1 MNFLF
6 LPVARRNRLPTLDL
20 TKRALN
26 PNSTKTPNFV
36 PDPLSE
42 QWIDLRLIAGMR
54 VVLGTSALLV
64 VILESM
70 KLRPWATPT
79 HVVLVLYSLYGLL
92 VYHLSVRR
100 NPLVAHKL
108 IPWLDLVWYVP
119 LIAVTSGTN
128 STFYYFFFF
137 SIIVASFSWGLTD
150 GLRLTLASAAVYTI
164 VSVLSIP
171 RERPIELN
179 RLLLAPIGLLIF
191 GYIIARWG
199 GYHAE
204 LKNRLQLLKD
214 VTIFS
219 NPRFGID
226 RTIKA
231 ILESVRAFYE
241 AEACLL
247 VVPGKPG
254 VGESYLMYRVARG
267 THLSRTAPPEIGLE
281 AAAPFLTPSLEQ
293 AVIYRKNRSSHT
305 RLFDVKTRV
314 FAEANSGASDKLA
327 GMLEAQRYLSVPVY
341 YRHQAV
347 GRLYIVDGPDRVDRP
362 DLEFML
368 QLMDHVTPVM
378 ENIRLIDNLA
388 SDAAETERRRI
399 AHDIHDSVIQPYLG
413 IQFGL
418 SALDQKLEAG
428 DVAIRDNVQELLE
441 LTKHE
446 LAELRRFV
454 WGLRAGEERMDV
466 LLPAIERYAERFSVV
481 TGIKVDIEARGKIKV
496 NDRLAAE
503 LFQIVA
509 EGLSNVRR
517 HAFCRDAKV
526 EISCKESSLLLQI
539 KNSRPRAGA
548 SVDGE
553 RSDGQENNLAFRP
566 HSIAERAASLGG
578 ETQVFIDEKDYTVV
592 SVGIPL

>member
-1 MNFLF
+1 
-6 LPVARRNRLPTLDL
+6 
-20 TKRALN
+20 
-26 PNSTKTPNFV
+26 
-36 PDPLSE
+36 
-42 QWIDLRLIAGMR
+42 MR
-54 VVLGTSALLV
+54 VVLATSALLV
-64 VILESM
+64 LLIESM
-70 KLRPWATPT
+70 EARVWATPVHLT
-79 HVVLVLYSLYGLL
+79 LALYSLYGLL

-100 NPLVAHKL
+100 NPIVAHRY
-108 IPWLDLVWYVP
+108 IPWLDLLWYLP
-119 LIAVTSGTN
+119 LVILTSSTN
-128 STFYYFFFF
+128 GIFYYFFFF
-137 SIIVASFSWGLTD
+137 SIIVASFSRGLSE
-150 GLRLTLASAAVYTI
+150 GLRLTLASATLCTLVGVVVPAEKA
-164 VSVLSIP
+164 L
-171 RERPIELN
+171 EMN

-199 GYHAE
+199 GYHTE

-231 ILESVRAFYE
+231 ILESVRDFYD
-241 AEACLL
+241 AEACVM

-254 VGESYLMYRVARG
+254 DAESYQMYRVARG
-267 THLSRTAPPEIGLE
+267 IHPSRSAPPEIGRE
-281 AAAPFLTPSLEQ
+281 AAAQFLSPSLEH
-293 AVIYRKNRSSHT
+293 AVIYRKNHSSHA
-305 RLFDVKTRV
+305 RLFDVKNRV
-314 FAEANSGASDKLA
+314 FSEAPATTGDKLA
-327 GMLEAQRYLSVPVY
+327 GMLDAQRYLSVPVY

-347 GRLYIVDGPDRVDRP
+347 GRLYIVNGPMQIDGPDM
-362 DLEFML
+362 EFVL

-418 SALDQKLEAG
+418 SALDHKLESG
-428 DVAIRDNVQELLE
+428 DVAIRADVQELLE

-454 WGLRAGEERMDV
+454 WGLKAGEERMDV
-466 LLPAIERYAERFSVV
+466 LLPAIERYAERFSLV
-481 TGIKVDIEARGKIKV
+481 TGINVDVESHGKVKV

-517 HAFCRDAKV
+517 HAFCRDARV
-526 EISCKESSLLLQI
+526 EISCKETSLQLQI
-539 KNSRPRAGA
+539 KNSRPRAG
-548 SVDGE
+548 SPVEVE
-553 RSDGQENNLAFRP
+553 RPEGHEGIRAFRP
-566 HSIAERAASLGG
+566 RSIAERAAALGG
-578 ETQVFIDEKDYTVV
+578 ETQVYVDEKDYTVV

>member
-1 MNFLF
+1 MSTVNQK
-6 LPVARRNRLPTLDL
+6 PTPRINPL
-20 TKRALN
+20 T
-26 PNSTKTPNFV
+26 
-36 PDPLSE
+36 E

-64 VILESM
+64 VLIESM
-70 KLRPWATPT
+70 EARVWATPIHLT
-79 HVVLVLYSLYGLL
+79 LAFYSLYGLL

-100 NPLVAHKL
+100 NPIVAHK
-108 IPWLDLVWYVP
+108 IVPWLDLLWYLP
-119 LIAVTSGTN
+119 LVFTSGPN
-128 STFYYFFFF
+128 SGFYYFFFF
-137 SIIVASFSWGLTD
+137 SIIVASFTWGLTD
-150 GLRLTLASAAVYTI
+150 GLRLTLASAALYT
-164 VSVLSIP
+164 VVAAVAPGS
-171 RERPIELN
+171 RPIALN

-199 GYHAE
+199 GYHTE
-204 LKNRLQLLKD
+204 LKNRLKLLKD
-214 VTIFS
+214 VTVFS

-231 ILESVRAFYE
+231 ILESVRDFYD

-247 VVPGKPG
+247 VIPGKTSDA
-254 VGESYLMYRVARG
+254 ESYQMYRVARG
-267 THLSRTAPPEIGLE
+267 IYPSRSAPPEIGPE
-281 AAAPFLTPSLEQ
+281 AAAQFLSPSLDH
-293 AVIYRKNRSSHT
+293 AVIYRKNQGSHA

-314 FAEANSGASDKLA
+314 FSEAPAGTGDKLS

-347 GRLYIVDGPDRVDRP
+347 GRLYIVNGPTQIDGPDMD
-362 DLEFML
+362 FML

-428 DVAIRDNVQELLE
+428 NLDIRANVQELLE
-441 LTKHE
+441 LTRHE

-454 WGLRAGEERMDV
+454 WGLKAGEERMDV
-466 LLPAIERYAERFSVV
+466 LLPAIERYAERFSLV
-481 TGIKVDIEARGKIKV
+481 TGIAVDVEAHGKVKV

-517 HAFCRDAKV
+517 HAFCRDARV
-526 EISCKESSLLLQI
+526 EISCKETSLQLQI
-539 KNSRPRAGA
+539 KNSRPRAGSPVEVERA
-548 SVDGE
+548 DGH
-553 RSDGQENNLAFRP
+553 DGVRAFRP
-566 HSIAERAASLGG
+566 HSIAERAAALGG
-578 ETQVFIDEKDYTVV
+578 ETQVYVDEKDYTVV

>member
-1 MNFLF
+1 MASVTKK
-6 LPVARRNRLPTLDL
+6 PVRTR
-20 TKRALN
+20 
-26 PNSTKTPNFV
+26 
-36 PDPLSE
+36 DPLSE

-64 VILESM
+64 VLIESM
-70 KLRPWATPT
+70 EARVWVRPVHLTLA
-79 HVVLVLYSLYGLL
+79 LYSLYGVLI
-92 VYHLSVRR
+92 YHFSMRR
-100 NPLVAHKL
+100 NPVVANKI

-119 LIAVTSGTN
+119 LVAFTSGTN
-128 STFYYFFFF
+128 SNFYYFFFF
-137 SIIVASFSWGLTD
+137 SIIVASFTWGLTD
-150 GLRLTLASAAVYTI
+150 GLRLTLASAAIYTI
-164 VSVLSIP
+164 VGVLTAGD
-171 RERPIELN
+171 RPVELN

-199 GYHAE
+199 GYHTE
-204 LKNRLQLLKD
+204 LKNRLRLLKE
-214 VTIFS
+214 VTVFS

-231 ILESVRAFYE
+231 ILESIRDFYD

-247 VVPGKPG
+247 VIPGKPG
-254 VGESYLMYRVARG
+254 GIDNYQMYRVARG
-267 THLSRTAPPEIGLE
+267 IHASRSAPPEIGAE
-281 AAAPFLTPSLEQ
+281 AAAQFLSPSLDN
-293 AVIYRKNRSSHT
+293 AVIYRKNSSSYA

-314 FAEANSGASDKLA
+314 FSEAPTGTGDKLS
-327 GMLEAQRYLSVPVY
+327 GMLDAQRYLSMPVY

-347 GRLYIVDGPDRVDRP
+347 GRLYVLDGPTQIDGNDM
-362 DLEFML
+362 EFML

-413 IQFGL
+413 LQFGL

-428 DVAIRDNVQELLE
+428 DLAVRDNVQELLE

-454 WGLRAGEERMDV
+454 WGLKAGEERMDV
-466 LLPAIERYAERFSVV
+466 LLPAIERFAERFSLV
-481 TGIKVDIEARGKIKV
+481 TGITVDVEARGKVKV

-517 HAFCRDAKV
+517 HAFCRDARV
-526 EISCKESSLLLQI
+526 EISCKETLLLLQI
-539 KNSRPRAGA
+539 KNSRPRTSGNN
-548 SVDGE
+548 SDGE
-553 RSDGQENNLAFRP
+553 RGDGQDGNRLFRP
-566 HSIAERAASLGG
+566 HSIAERAAALGG
-578 ETQVFIDEKDYTVV
+578 ETQVFVDEKDYTVV

>member
-1 MNFLF
+1 M
-6 LPVARRNRLPTLDL
+6 AH
-20 TKRALN
+20 
-26 PNSTKTPNFV
+26 STKTVNQELTKKSLPV

-54 VVLGTSALLV
+54 VVLGTLALLV
-64 VILESM
+64 VLLDPVES
-70 KLRPWATPT
+70 LHWPVPT
-79 HVVLVLYSLYGLL
+79 YIALLLYSFYGLL
-92 VYHLSVRR
+92 IYHLSIRR

-108 IPWLDLVWYVP
+108 IPWLDLVWYLP
-119 LIAVTSGTN
+119 LIAFTSDT
-128 STFYYFFFF
+128 TTIFYYFFFF
-137 SIIVASFSWGLTD
+137 SIIVASFSWGLGD
-150 GLRLTLASAAVYTI
+150 GLRLTLASATLYTI
-164 VSVLSIP
+164 VGVLTAPKDSQID
-171 RERPIELN
+171 LN
-179 RLLLAPIGLLIF
+179 HLLLAPIGLLIF

-199 GYHAE
+199 GYHTQ
-204 LKNRLQLLKD
+204 LKNRLKLLKD
-214 VTIFS
+214 VTVFS

-231 ILESVRAFYE
+231 ILESIRAFYD
-241 AEACLL
+241 AEACVL
-247 VVPGKPG
+247 VIPGKPG
-254 VGESYLMYRVARG
+254 DAESYQMYRVARG
-267 THLSRTAPPEIGLE
+267 IHASRSAPPEIGEE
-281 AAAPFLTPSLEQ
+281 AAAQFLSPSLDY

-305 RLFDVKTRV
+305 RLFDVKSRLFSETGST
-314 FAEANSGASDKLA
+314 SGDKLA

-347 GRLYIVDGPDRVDRP
+347 GRLYIVDGPNRVDSS
-362 DLEFML
+362 DMDFML
-368 QLMDHVTPVM
+368 QFMDHVTPVM

-388 SDAAETERRRI
+388 SDAAEQERRRI

-413 IQFGL
+413 LQFGL

-428 DVAIRDNVQELLE
+428 YTGIRENVQELLE
-441 LTKHE
+441 LTNHE

-454 WGLRAGEERMDV
+454 WGLRATEERLDI
-466 LLPAIERYAERFSVV
+466 LLPAIERYAERFSKV
-481 TGIKVDIEARGKIKV
+481 TGIKVDVEAYGKVKV

-517 HAFCRDAKV
+517 HAFCRDARV

-539 KNSRPRAGA
+539 KNSRPRPNQEIERG
-548 SVDGE
+548 DGH
-553 RSDGQENNLAFRP
+553 DGVRTFRP

-578 ETQVFIDEKDYTVV
+578 DTQVFVDDKDYTVV

>member
-1 MNFLF
+1 MSTVT
-6 LPVARRNRLPTLDL
+6 PKPTPRSNPL
-20 TKRALN
+20 T
-26 PNSTKTPNFV
+26 
-36 PDPLSE
+36 E

-64 VILESM
+64 VLIESM
-70 KLRPWATPT
+70 EARVWATPIHLT
-79 HVVLVLYSLYGLL
+79 LAFYSLYGLL

-100 NPLVAHKL
+100 NPIVAHKVV
-108 IPWLDLVWYVP
+108 PWLDLLWYLP
-119 LIAVTSGTN
+119 LVFTSGPN
-128 STFYYFFFF
+128 SSFYYFFFF
-137 SIIVASFSWGLTD
+137 SIIVASFTWGLTD
-150 GLRLTLASAAVYTI
+150 GLRLTLAAAALYTI
-164 VSVLSIP
+164 VAVVAP
-171 RERPIELN
+171 GNRPIALN

-199 GYHAE
+199 GYHTE
-204 LKNRLQLLKD
+204 LKNRLKLLKD
-214 VTIFS
+214 VTVFS

-231 ILESVRAFYE
+231 ILESVRDFYD

-247 VVPGKPG
+247 VIPGKTG
-254 VGESYLMYRVARG
+254 DADSYQMYRVARG
-267 THLSRTAPPEIGLE
+267 IYPSRSAPPELGSE
-281 AAAPFLTPSLEQ
+281 AAAQFLSPSLDH
-293 AVIYRKNRSSHT
+293 AVIYRKNQGSHA

-314 FAEANSGASDKLA
+314 FSEAPAGTGDKLS
-327 GMLEAQRYLSVPVY
+327 GMLDAQRYLSVPVY

-347 GRLYIVDGPDRVDRP
+347 GRLYIVNGPTQIDGLDMD
-362 DLEFML
+362 FML

-428 DVAIRDNVQELLE
+428 NLDIRANVQELLE
-441 LTKHE
+441 LTRHE

-454 WGLRAGEERMDV
+454 WGLKAGEERMDV
-466 LLPAIERYAERFSVV
+466 LLPAIERYAERFSLV
-481 TGIKVDIEARGKIKV
+481 TGITVDVEAHGKVKV

-517 HAFCRDAKV
+517 HAFCRDARV
-526 EISCKESSLLLQI
+526 EISCKETSLQLQI
-539 KNSRPRAGA
+539 KNSRPRAGSPVEVERA
-548 SVDGE
+548 DGH
-553 RSDGQENNLAFRP
+553 DGVRAFRP
-566 HSIAERAASLGG
+566 HSIAERAAALGG
-578 ETQVFIDEKDYTVV
+578 ETQVYVDEKDYTVV

>member
-1 MNFLF
+1 MLH
-6 LPVARRNRLPTLDL
+6 V
-20 TKRALN
+20 
-26 PNSTKTPNFV
+26 TPKG
-36 PDPLSE
+36 PAHPLSE

-64 VILESM
+64 VLIESM
-70 KLRPWATPT
+70 EARVWTTPIHLT
-79 HVVLVLYSLYGLL
+79 LALYSLYGLL
-92 VYHLSVRR
+92 IYHLSVRR
-100 NPLVAHKL
+100 KPVVAHKI
-108 IPWLDLVWYVP
+108 IPWLDLLWYLP
-119 LIAVTSGTN
+119 LVAFTSGTN
-128 STFYYFFFF
+128 SSFYYFFFF
-137 SIIVASFSWGLTD
+137 SIIVASFTWGLTD
-150 GLRLTLASAAVYTI
+150 GLHLTLASAAIYTI
-164 VSVLSIP
+164 VTVIAAS
-171 RERPIELN
+171 RPIAVN

-199 GYHAE
+199 GYHTE
-204 LKNRLQLLKD
+204 LKNRLKLLKD
-214 VTIFS
+214 VTVFS

-231 ILESVRAFYE
+231 ILESVRDFYD

-247 VVPGKPG
+247 VIPGKPG
-254 VGESYLMYRVARG
+254 DSDSYQMYRVARG
-267 THLSRTAPPEIGLE
+267 IYPSRSAPPEIGPE
-281 AAAPFLTPSLEQ
+281 AAAQFLSPSLEH
-293 AVIYRKNRSSHT
+293 AVIYRKNHSSHA

-314 FAEANSGASDKLA
+314 FSEAPTGAGDKLS
-327 GMLEAQRYLSVPVY
+327 GMLDAQRYLSVPVY

-347 GRLYIVDGPDRVDRP
+347 GRLYIVNGPMQIDGPDM
-362 DLEFML
+362 EFVL

-418 SALDQKLEAG
+418 SALDHKLESG
-428 DVAIRDNVQELLE
+428 DVAIRADVQELLE

-454 WGLRAGEERMDV
+454 WGLKAGEERMDV
-466 LLPAIERYAERFSVV
+466 LLPAIERYAERFSLV
-481 TGIKVDIEARGKIKV
+481 TGINVDVESHGKVKV

-517 HAFCRDAKV
+517 HAFCRDARV
-526 EISCKESSLLLQI
+526 EISCKETSLQLQI
-539 KNSRPRAGA
+539 KNSRPRAG
-548 SVDGE
+548 SPVEVE
-553 RSDGQENNLAFRP
+553 RPEGHEGIRAFRP
-566 HSIAERAASLGG
+566 RSIAERAAALGG
-578 ETQVFIDEKDYTVV
+578 ETQVYVDEKDYTVV

>member
-1 MNFLF
+1 MSTVTQK
-6 LPVARRNRLPTLDL
+6 PIPPT
-20 TKRALN
+20 A
-26 PNSTKTPNFV
+26 
-36 PDPLSE
+36 DPLSE

-54 VVLGTSALLV
+54 VVLGTSSLLV
-64 VILESM
+64 VLLESM
-70 KLRPWATPT
+70 EAQVWITPIHLT
-79 HVVLVLYSLYGLL
+79 LALYSLYGVV

-100 NPLVAHKL
+100 NQLVAHKL
-108 IPWLDLVWYVP
+108 IPWLDLFWYLP
-119 LIAVTSGTN
+119 LVAFTTGPN

-137 SIIVASFSWGLTD
+137 AIIVASFTWGLTD
-150 GLRLTLASAAVYTI
+150 GLRLTLASAAAYT
-164 VSVLSIP
+164 VVATLAG
-171 RERPIELN
+171 RPIAMS
-179 RLLLAPIGLLIF
+179 RLMLAPIGLLIF

-199 GYHAE
+199 GYHTQ
-204 LKNRLQLLKD
+204 LKKRLKLLKD
-214 VTIFS
+214 VTVFS

-231 ILESVRAFYE
+231 ILESVRDFYN

-247 VVPGKPG
+247 VIPGKQG
-254 VGESYLMYRVARG
+254 DAESYQMYRVARG
-267 THLSRTAPPEIGLE
+267 IHPNRSAPPEIGRE
-281 AAAPFLTPSLEQ
+281 AAAQFLSPSLDH
-293 AVIYRKNRSSHT
+293 AVIYRKSHSSHA

-314 FAEANSGASDKLA
+314 FSEAPTGSGDKLA
-327 GMLEAQRYLSVPVY
+327 GLLDAQRYLSVPVY

-347 GRLYIVDGPDRVDRP
+347 GRLFIVDGPTHIDGP
-362 DLEFML
+362 DMDFML

-418 SALDQKLEAG
+418 SALDQKLESG
-428 DVAIRDNVQELLE
+428 NLAIRDNVKELLE
-441 LTKHE
+441 LTKYE

-454 WGLRAGEERMDV
+454 WGLKAGEERMDV
-466 LLPAIERYAERFSVV
+466 LLPAIERYAERFSLV
-481 TGIKVDIEARGKIKV
+481 TGISVDVEAHGKVKV

-517 HAFCRDAKV
+517 HAFCRDARV
-526 EISCKESSLLLQI
+526 EIQCKETSLQLQI
-539 KNSRPRAGA
+539 KNSRPRAG
-548 SVDGE
+548 SQVEVE
-553 RSDGQENNLAFRP
+553 RGDGQDGVRAFRP
-566 HSIAERAASLGG
+566 HSIAERAAALGG
-578 ETQVFIDEKDYTVV
+578 DTQVYVDEKDYTVV

>member
-1 MNFLF
+1 MLES
-6 LPVARRNRLPTLDL
+6 
-20 TKRALN
+20 RAVSLEV
-26 PNSTKTPNFV
+26 PKTTRSN
-36 PDPLSE
+36 DPLSE

-64 VILESM
+64 VLIESM
-70 KLRPWATPT
+70 EARVWVRPVHLTLA
-79 HVVLVLYSLYGLL
+79 LYSLYGLL
-92 VYHLSVRR
+92 IYHLAVRR
-100 NPLVAHKL
+100 NPIVANKL
-108 IPWLDLVWYVP
+108 TPWLDLLWYVP
-119 LIAVTSGTN
+119 LIVFTSGTN
-128 STFYYFFFF
+128 SSFYYFFFF

-150 GLRLTLASAAVYTI
+150 GLRLTLASAAIYTI
-164 VSVLSIP
+164 VGVLTVP
-171 RERPIELN
+171 AGRTIELN

-199 GYHAE
+199 GYHTE

-231 ILESVRAFYE
+231 ILESIRDFYD

-247 VVPGKPG
+247 VVPGKG
-254 VGESYLMYRVARG
+254 TDDESYQMYRVARG
-267 THLSRTAPPEIGLE
+267 IYPSRSAPPEIGRE
-281 AAAPFLTPSLEQ
+281 AAAPFLAPSLDH
-293 AVIYRKNRSSHT
+293 AVVYRKNHSSSA

-314 FAEANSGASDKLA
+314 FTDAPTGTGDKLA
-327 GMLEAQRYLSVPVY
+327 GMLDAQQYLSMPVY

-347 GRLYIVDGPDRVDRP
+347 GRLYLLGGPTQFDGPQM
-362 DLEFML
+362 EFML

-378 ENIRLIDNLA
+378 ENIKLIDNLA

-413 IQFGL
+413 IQLGL

-428 DVAIRDNVQELLE
+428 DPGIRENVQELLE
-441 LTKHE
+441 LTRHE

-454 WGLRAGEERMDV
+454 WGLKAGEERMDV
-466 LLPAIERYAERFSVV
+466 LLPAIERYAERFSLV
-481 TGIKVDIEARGKIKV
+481 TGISVDVEAHGKVKV

-517 HAFCRDAKV
+517 HAFCRDARV
-526 EISCKESSLLLQI
+526 EILCKETSLQLQI
-539 KNSRPRAGA
+539 KNSRPRTGGN
-548 SVDGE
+548 SYPERGDGHDVS
-553 RSDGQENNLAFRP
+553 RLFRP
-566 HSIAERAASLGG
+566 RSIAERAAALGG
-578 ETQVFIDEKDYTVV
+578 ETQVFVDEKDYTVV